1 MMLGGHGCMGR
12 ITCVLFDSCGKF
24 EEFCVRDERCVER
37 RFRAGVEQFDELV
50 RKAWEEKWE
59 VEILVEDREGS
70 EVIGENDDE
79 HDNEI
84 QVVKGIV
91 LRG

>member
-1 MMLGGHGCMGR
+1 
-12 ITCVLFDSCGKF
+12 VLFDSCGKF
-24 EEFCVRDERCVER
+24 EEFCVHDEKCVER
-37 RFRAGVEQFDELV
+37 RFRAGVEKFDELV

-70 EVIGENDDE
+70 EVVGGKDNG

-91 LRG
+91 LRS

>member
-1 MMLGGHGCMGR
+1 VGR

-24 EEFCVRDERCVER
+24 EEFCVHDEKCVER
-37 RFRAGVEQFDELV
+37 RFRAGVEKFDELV

-70 EVIGENDDE
+70 EVVGGKDNG

-91 LRG
+91 LRS

>member
-1 MMLGGHGCMGR
+1 MLTPMMLGGHGCMGR

-59 VEILVEDREGS
+59 VEILVE
-70 EVIGENDDE
+70 VIGENDDE

>member
-1 MMLGGHGCMGR
+1 
-12 ITCVLFDSCGKF
+12 
-24 EEFCVRDERCVER
+24 VER
-37 RFRAGVEQFDELV
+37 RFRAGVEQFDELL